1 MKNIITKHNALIKA
15 SYRLSLM
22 EIRIV
27 LYGISLINPVV
38 SNDFPTSYV
47 LDIKKF
53 GLLFGIEDKRLYS
66 ELKDIVIKKF
76 WERDFSFIDKKGEIT
91 MRRWLTDIVFHDKKG
106 YLEIFYNPRIKSLLT
121 NLKEHFTSYYLEKTV
136 NFKSVYSVRV
146 YELCI
151 MHYKKLSKKNKSI
164 KFRVT
169 IVELKGLLMLTSEY
183 KLFFNFKN
191 RVLERSK
198 VEINKHSDLK
208 IHYEIM
214 KLGRTPHEIEF
225 SVKLKKTNEHY
236 AQKEIE
242 LKKKD
247 SKEKER
253 RLNHSP
259 INNPSSNI
267 TTLGLSLALILKTL
281 KKGIN

>member
-1 MKNIITKHNALIKA
+1 MKNIITKHNSLIRA

-27 LYGISLINPVV
+27 LYGISLINPLI
-38 SNDFPTSYV
+38 SKDFPTSYV

-76 WERDFSFIDKKGEIT
+76 WERDFSFIDKKGEVT

-121 NLKEHFTSYYLEKTV
+121 DLKEHFTSYYLEKTV
-136 NFKSVYSVRV
+136 NFNSVYSVRV

-151 MHYKKLSKKNKSI
+151 MYYKKLSKKNKSI
-164 KFRVT
+164 KFRIT

-191 RVLERSK
+191 RVLEKSK

-208 IHYEIM
+208 IHYEII
-214 KLGRTPHEIEF
+214 KLGRSPHEIEF
-225 SVKLKKTNEHY
+225 SVKVKNTKESFKKAEIALQN
-236 AQKEIE
+236 KEI
-242 LKKKD
+242 
-247 SKEKER
+247 KEKDR
-253 RLNHSP
+253 RLNHKP
-259 INNPSSNI
+259 IHYSSSNV
-267 TTLGLSLALILKTL
+267 TTLNSSLSSILYKIEKNL
-281 KKGIN
+281 D